1 MASQAIECHRAGAE
15 VFTGDATCRKKS
27 VELLEEFGL
36 PNGILP
42 LEDIQEFGYNR
53 HSGFIWLVQGKK
65 VEHTFKKIKKTA
77 SYATEVTAFIEKGK
91 LGKITGVKIKEL
103 MLWISIVEVYVP
115 EASPEKV
122 TSKSSSGL
130 SKTLDAA
137 AFALGE

>member
-1 MASQAIECHRAGAE
+1 M
-15 VFTGDATCRKKS
+15 
-27 VELLEEFGL
+27 
-36 PNGILP
+36 
-42 LEDIQEFGYNR
+42 
-53 HSGFIWLVQGKK
+53 
-65 VEHTFKKIKKTA
+65 EHTFKKIKKTA
-77 SYATEVTAFIEKGK
+77 SYAPEVTAFIEKGK

-130 SKTLDAA
+130 AKTLDAT